1 MGGLLRIGE
10 VFRYTREKD
19 PSVPIIDGYRNF
31 HHATDS
37 PGRPRVLLESGI
49 NVIAKTRG
57 SDGLRRPALLI
68 RSSPWKA
75 GTRETPWHDVF
86 DLDNGRVR
94 YFGDH
99 KAGLTVPTGSTRGN
113 AALLEAFAEHNAST
127 VAERAQAVPLLLF
140 KAVSR
145 NKTPKGYVEF
155 CGAAVIEHA
164 EQVVQ
169 EAEGDRSTFTNYVY
183 DLAVL
188 DLSAEDDR
196 VDWAWIDA
204 RGTPSMLAAGALA
217 NAPRSWQQWVEHGH
231 VVLPDVRRQTTRA
244 GSVNLPGRRVAVDAI
259 ETPGLFPAPRQP
271 DTAAQDRLTTVGA
284 VELTA
289 DLLLGRLGNLSVHRR
304 NGRASRHKPLTLLWA

>member
-1 MGGLLRIGE
+1 MRIGE
-10 VFRYTREKD
+10 VFRYTREKN

-31 HHATDS
+31 HHATAL

-86 DLDNGRVR
+86 ELDNGRVR

-99 KAGLTVPTGSTRGN
+99 KAGLAVPTGSTRGN
-113 AALLEAFAEHNAST
+113 AALLEAFAEHRAST
-127 VAERAQAVPLLLF
+127 VEERAQAVPLLLF

-145 NKTPKGYVEF
+145 NKSPKGYVEF

-169 EAEGDRSTFTNYVY
+169 EAEADRSTFTNYVY

-188 DLSAEDDR
+188 DLSTEDDR
-196 VDWAWIDA
+196 VDWAWIDP
-204 RGTPSMLAAGALA
+204 RGTPSMLAVEALEYAPPFLAAVGGARA
-217 NAPRSWQQWVEHGH
+217 CGASRRSATDGPNRVG
-231 VVLPDVRRQTTRA
+231 P
-244 GSVNLPGRRVAVDAI
+244 SPG
-259 ETPGLFPAPRQP
+259 PAP
-271 DTAAQDRLTTVGA
+271 DR
-284 VELTA
+284 
-289 DLLLGRLGNLSVHRR
+289 GR
-304 NGRASRHKPLTLLWA
+304 